1 MLEDTSVMMKK
12 VVGQIITQFFSHF
25 PRVSEAIVEESHRV
39 IDSQVEM
46 TTREIEK
53 MLVVEQ
59 SLTFAKNG
67 FYEAI
72 LSSIETEQAKLIE
85 EQKASLMPTVVN
97 PR

>member
-12 VVGQIITQFFSHF
+12 IAGQIISKFFSHF
-25 PRVSEAIVEESHRV
+25 PRVSEAIVDEAYRV

-53 MLVVEQ
+53 MLIVEQ

-72 LSSIETEQAKLIE
+72 LNSIEAE
-85 EQKASLMPTVVN
+85 
-97 PR
+97 